1 MYRRFIF
8 LIILNIIALNLH
20 SANFALDTF
29 NIEINSS
36 FLGKEIL
43 LFGQKSENRDIIII
57 FEGEKQKAKLDTK
70 IKKGLFWVNNSQNLS
85 EIPSF
90 FGIFTTPKKSLN
102 EIFLISKITEKHNL
116 INNFSEGLYQIRKAL
131 KAKGLYYEEQLDESE
146 GNLFY
151 KKFEIPDNISEGDIK
166 IYLYEIFDGEILS
179 SNEKSLSIEKKGL
192 TSNLEKL
199 LAEQSFF
206 YVFILI
212 VFSIAF
218 SLISNLIF
226 RKK

>member
-1 MYRRFIF
+1 MYRSFIYSIF
-8 LIILNIIALNLH
+8 LSLISLNMN
-20 SANFALDTF
+20 STSFTLDTY

-36 FLGKEIL
+36 FLGKEIM
-43 LFGQKSENRDIIII
+43 LFGQKNANRDIIII
-57 FEGEKQKAKLDTK
+57 FEGNKQEANLDTK
-70 IKKGLFWVNNSQNLS
+70 VKKGLFWVNTSKSLS
-85 EIPSF
+85 DIPSF

-102 EIFLISKITEKHNL
+102 EIFLIPKITEKHNL
-116 INNFSEGLYQIRKAL
+116 ISNFSEGLFQIRKAL
-131 KAKGLYYEEQLDESE
+131 KAKGLYYEEQLEVSE

-151 KKFEIPDNISEGDIK
+151 KKFEIPDNISEGDIN
-166 IYLYEIFDGEILS
+166 IYFYEIFDGEILS
-179 SNEKSLSIEKKGL
+179 SNEKNLSIEKKGL
-192 TSNLEKL
+192 TSNLENL
-199 LAEQSFF
+199 LTEQSFF

>member
-1 MYRRFIF
+1 MYRSFIYSIF
-8 LIILNIIALNLH
+8 LSLISLNIY
-20 SANFALDTF
+20 STSFTLDTY

-36 FLGKEIL
+36 FLGKEIM
-43 LFGQKSENRDIIII
+43 LFGQKNANRDIIII
-57 FEGEKQKAKLDTK
+57 FEGNKQEANLDTK
-70 IKKGLFWVNNSQNLS
+70 VKKGLFWVNTSKSLS
-85 EIPSF
+85 NIPSF

-102 EIFLISKITEKHNL
+102 EIFLIPKITEKHNL
-116 INNFSEGLYQIRKAL
+116 ISNFSEGLFQIRKAL
-131 KAKGLYYEEQLDESE
+131 KAKGLYYEEQLEVSE

-166 IYLYEIFDGEILS
+166 IYFYEIFDGEILS
-179 SNEKSLSIEKKGL
+179 SNEKNLSIEKKGL
-192 TSNLEKL
+192 TSNLENL
-199 LAEQSFF
+199 LKEQSFF

-212 VFSIAF
+212 VFSITF

>member
-1 MYRRFIF
+1 MYRSFIYSIF
-8 LIILNIIALNLH
+8 LSLISLNIY
-20 SANFALDTF
+20 STSFTLDTY

-36 FLGKEIL
+36 FLGKEIM
-43 LFGQKSENRDIIII
+43 LFGQKNENRDIIII
-57 FEGEKQKAKLDTK
+57 FEGNKQEANLDTK
-70 IKKGLFWVNNSQNLS
+70 VKKGLFWVNTSKSLS
-85 EIPSF
+85 DIPSF

-102 EIFLISKITEKHNL
+102 EIFLIPKITEKHNL
-116 INNFSEGLYQIRKAL
+116 ISNFSEGLFQIRKAL
-131 KAKGLYYEEQLDESE
+131 KAKGLYYEEQLELSE

-166 IYLYEIFDGEILS
+166 IYFYEIFDGEVLS
-179 SNEKSLSIEKKGL
+179 SNEKNLSIEKKGL
-192 TSNLEKL
+192 TSNLENL
-199 LAEQSFF
+199 LKEQSFF

-212 VFSIAF
+212 VFSITF

>member
-1 MYRRFIF
+1 MYRSFIYSIF
-8 LIILNIIALNLH
+8 FSLISLNMN
-20 SANFALDTF
+20 STSFTLDTY

-36 FLGKEIL
+36 FLGKEIM
-43 LFGQKSENRDIIII
+43 LFGQKNVNRDIIII
-57 FEGEKQKAKLDTK
+57 FEGNKQEANLDTK
-70 IKKGLFWVNNSQNLS
+70 VKKGLFWVNTSKSLS
-85 EIPSF
+85 DIPSF

-102 EIFLISKITEKHNL
+102 EIFLIPKITEKHNL
-116 INNFSEGLYQIRKAL
+116 ISNFSEGLFQIRKAL
-131 KAKGLYYEEQLDESE
+131 KAKGLYYEEQLEVSE

-166 IYLYEIFDGEILS
+166 IYFYEIFDGEILS
-179 SNEKSLSIEKKGL
+179 SNEKNLSIEKKGL
-192 TSNLEKL
+192 TSNLENL
-199 LAEQSFF
+199 LTEQSFF

>member
-1 MYRRFIF
+1 MYRSFIYSIF
-8 LIILNIIALNLH
+8 LSLISLNTN
-20 SANFALDTF
+20 STSFTLDTY

-36 FLGKEIL
+36 FLGKEIM
-43 LFGQKSENRDIIII
+43 LFGQKNENRDIIII
-57 FEGEKQKAKLDTK
+57 FEGNKQEANLDTK
-70 IKKGLFWVNNSQNLS
+70 VKKGLFWVNTSKSLS
-85 EIPSF
+85 DIPSF

-102 EIFLISKITEKHNL
+102 EIFLIPKITEKHIL
-116 INNFSEGLYQIRKAL
+116 ISNFSEGLFQIRKAL
-131 KAKGLYYEEQLDESE
+131 KAKGLYYEEQLEESE

-166 IYLYEIFDGEILS
+166 IYFYEIFDGEILS
-179 SNEKSLSIEKKGL
+179 SNEKNLSIEKKGL
-192 TSNLEKL
+192 TSNLENL
-199 LAEQSFF
+199 LTEQSFF

>member
-1 MYRRFIF
+1 MNSTSFT
-8 LIILNIIALNLH
+8 
-20 SANFALDTF
+20 LDTY

-36 FLGKEIL
+36 FLGKEIM
-43 LFGQKSENRDIIII
+43 LFGQKNENIDIIII
-57 FEGEKQKAKLDTK
+57 FEGKKQEANLDTK
-70 IKKGLFWVNNSQNLS
+70 VKKGLFWVNTSKSLS
-85 EIPSF
+85 DIPSF

-102 EIFLISKITEKHNL
+102 EIFLIPKITEKHIL
-116 INNFSEGLYQIRKAL
+116 ISNFSEGLFQIREAL
-131 KAKGLYYEEQLDESE
+131 KAKGLYYEEQLEESE

-166 IYLYEIFDGEILS
+166 IYFYEIFDGEILS

-192 TSNLEKL
+192 TSNLENL
-199 LAEQSFF
+199 LTEQSFF

>member
-1 MYRRFIF
+1 MYRSFIYSIF
-8 LIILNIIALNLH
+8 LILISLNTN
-20 SANFALDTF
+20 STSFTLDTY

-36 FLGKEIL
+36 FLGKEIM
-43 LFGQKSENRDIIII
+43 LFGQKNENRDIIII
-57 FEGEKQKAKLDTK
+57 FEGNKQEANLDTK
-70 IKKGLFWVNNSQNLS
+70 VKKGLFWVNTSKSLS
-85 EIPSF
+85 DIPSF

-102 EIFLISKITEKHNL
+102 EIFLIPKITEKHIL
-116 INNFSEGLYQIRKAL
+116 ISNFSEGLFQIRKAL
-131 KAKGLYYEEQLDESE
+131 KAKGLYYEEQLEESE

-166 IYLYEIFDGEILS
+166 IYFYEIFDGEILS
-179 SNEKSLSIEKKGL
+179 SNEKNLSIEKKGL
-192 TSNLEKL
+192 TSNLENL
-199 LAEQSFF
+199 LTEQSFF

>member
-1 MYRRFIF
+1 MYRSFIYSIF
-8 LIILNIIALNLH
+8 LILISLNMN
-20 SANFALDTF
+20 STSFTLDTY

-36 FLGKEIL
+36 FLGKEIM
-43 LFGQKSENRDIIII
+43 LFGQKNANRDIVII
-57 FEGEKQKAKLDTK
+57 FEGNKQEANLDTK
-70 IKKGLFWVNNSQNLS
+70 VKKGLFWVNTSKSLS
-85 EIPSF
+85 DIPSF

-102 EIFLISKITEKHNL
+102 EIFLIPKITEKHNL
-116 INNFSEGLYQIRKAL
+116 ISNFSEGLFQIRKAL
-131 KAKGLYYEEQLDESE
+131 KAKGLYYEEQLEVSE

-166 IYLYEIFDGEILS
+166 IYFYEIFDGEILS
-179 SNEKSLSIEKKGL
+179 SNEKNLSIEKKGL
-192 TSNLEKL
+192 TSNLENL
-199 LAEQSFF
+199 LREQSFF

>member
-1 MYRRFIF
+1 MNSTSFT
-8 LIILNIIALNLH
+8 
-20 SANFALDTF
+20 LDTY

-36 FLGKEIL
+36 FLGKEIM
-43 LFGQKSENRDIIII
+43 LFGQKNANRDIIII
-57 FEGEKQKAKLDTK
+57 FEGNKQEANLDTK
-70 IKKGLFWVNNSQNLS
+70 VKKGLFWVNTSKSLS
-85 EIPSF
+85 NIPSF

-102 EIFLISKITEKHNL
+102 EIFLIPKITEKHIL
-116 INNFSEGLYQIRKAL
+116 ISNFSEGLFQIRKAL
-131 KAKGLYYEEQLDESE
+131 KAKGLYYEEQLELSE

-166 IYLYEIFDGEILS
+166 IYFYEIFDGEILS
-179 SNEKSLSIEKKGL
+179 SNEKNLSIEKKGL
-192 TSNLEKL
+192 TSNLENL
-199 LAEQSFF
+199 LKEQSFF

-212 VFSIAF
+212 VFSITF

>member
-1 MYRRFIF
+1 MYRSFIYSIF
-8 LIILNIIALNLH
+8 LSLISLNIN
-20 SANFALDTF
+20 STSFTLDTY

-36 FLGKEIL
+36 FLGKEIM
-43 LFGQKSENRDIIII
+43 LFGQKNENRDIIII
-57 FEGEKQKAKLDTK
+57 FEGNKQEANLDTK
-70 IKKGLFWVNNSQNLS
+70 VKKGLFWVNTSKSLS
-85 EIPSF
+85 DIPSF

-102 EIFLISKITEKHNL
+102 EIFLIPKITEKHNL
-116 INNFSEGLYQIRKAL
+116 ISNFSEGLFQIRKAL
-131 KAKGLYYEEQLDESE
+131 KAKGLYYEEQLELSE

-166 IYLYEIFDGEILS
+166 IYFYEIFDGEILS
-179 SNEKSLSIEKKGL
+179 SNEKNLSIEKKGL
-192 TSNLEKL
+192 TSNLENL
-199 LAEQSFF
+199 LKEQSFF

-212 VFSIAF
+212 VFSITF

>member
-1 MYRRFIF
+1 MYRSFIYSIF
-8 LIILNIIALNLH
+8 LILISLNMN
-20 SANFALDTF
+20 STSFTLDTY

-36 FLGKEIL
+36 FLGKEIM
-43 LFGQKSENRDIIII
+43 LFGQKNANRDIIII
-57 FEGEKQKAKLDTK
+57 FEGNKQEANLDTK
-70 IKKGLFWVNNSQNLS
+70 VKKGLFWVNTSKSLS
-85 EIPSF
+85 DIPSF

-102 EIFLISKITEKHNL
+102 EIFLIPKITEKHNL
-116 INNFSEGLYQIRKAL
+116 ISNFSEGLFQIRKAL
-131 KAKGLYYEEQLDESE
+131 KAKGLYYEEQLEVSE

-151 KKFEIPDNISEGDIK
+151 KKFEIPDNISEGEIK
-166 IYLYEIFDGEILS
+166 IYFYEIFDGEILS
-179 SNEKSLSIEKKGL
+179 SNEKNLSIEEKGL
-192 TSNLEKL
+192 TSNLENL
-199 LAEQSFF
+199 LTEQSFF

>member
-1 MYRRFIF
+1 MYRSFIYSIF
-8 LIILNIIALNLH
+8 LSLISLNTN
-20 SANFALDTF
+20 STSFTLDTY

-36 FLGKEIL
+36 FLGKEIM
-43 LFGQKSENRDIIII
+43 LFGQKNENRDIIII
-57 FEGEKQKAKLDTK
+57 FEGNKQEANLDTK
-70 IKKGLFWVNNSQNLS
+70 VKKGLFWVNTSKSLS
-85 EIPSF
+85 DIPSF

-102 EIFLISKITEKHNL
+102 EIFLIPKITEKHIL
-116 INNFSEGLYQIRKAL
+116 ISNFSEGLFQIRKAL
-131 KAKGLYYEEQLDESE
+131 KAKGLYYEEQLEESE

-166 IYLYEIFDGEILS
+166 IYFYEIFDGEILS

>member
-1 MYRRFIF
+1 MYRKFIF
-8 LIILNIIALNLH
+8 LIFFSIIVSSVQ
-20 SANFALDTF
+20 SANFTLDTF
-29 NIEINSS
+29 KIEINSS

-43 LFGQKSENRDIIII
+43 LFGQKKENRDVIII
-57 FEGEKQKAKLDTK
+57 FEGEKQKAKLSTK
-70 IKKGLFWVNNSQNLS
+70 IKNGLFWINDTQELS
-85 EIPSF
+85 NIPVF

-102 EIFLISKITEKHNL
+102 EIFLISEITNKHNL
-116 INNFSEGLYQIRKAL
+116 INNFSEELYRIRKAL
-131 KAKGLYYEEQLDESE
+131 EAKGLYYEEELDEIE
-146 GNLFY
+146 ENLFY

-166 IYLYEIFDGEILS
+166 IHLYEVLDEEIVS
-179 SNEKSLSIEKKGL
+179 TIEKKLTIEKKGL

-199 LAEQSFF
+199 LTEQSFL

>member
-1 MYRRFIF
+1 MYKKF
-8 LIILNIIALNLH
+8 IILIFFNFIVFNVQ
-20 SANFALDTF
+20 SANFTLDTF

-36 FLGKEIL
+36 FLGKEVLI
-43 LFGQKSENRDIIII
+43 FGQKDEDKEIIVI
-57 FEGEKQKAKLDTK
+57 FEGEKQKAKLSTK
-70 IKKGLFWVNNSQNLS
+70 IKNGLFWTNNTQELS
-85 EIPSF
+85 DIPSF
-90 FGIFTTPKKSLN
+90 FGIFTTPKKTLN
-102 EIFLISKITEKHNL
+102 EIFLISKITNKHSL
-116 INNFSEGLYQIRKAL
+116 ISNFSEKLYQIRKAL
-131 KAKGLYYEEQLDESE
+131 KAKGLYYEEELEETE

-166 IYLYEIFDGEILS
+166 IYLYEVFNEEIIS
-179 SNEKSLSIEKKGL
+179 SKEKKLTIQKKGL
-192 TSNLEKL
+192 TSNLERL
-199 LAEQSFF
+199 LSEQSFF

>member
-1 MYRRFIF
+1 MYRSFIF
-8 LIILNIIALNLH
+8 SIFFSLISLNIN
-20 SANFALDTF
+20 STSFTLDTY

-36 FLGKEIL
+36 FLGKEIM
-43 LFGQKSENRDIIII
+43 LFGQKNANRDIIII
-57 FEGEKQKAKLDTK
+57 FEGNKQEANLDTK
-70 IKKGLFWVNNSQNLS
+70 VKKGLFWVNTSKSLS
-85 EIPSF
+85 DIPSF

-102 EIFLISKITEKHNL
+102 EIFLIPKITEKHIL
-116 INNFSEGLYQIRKAL
+116 ISNFSEGLFQIRKAL
-131 KAKGLYYEEQLDESE
+131 KAKGLYYEEQLELSE

-166 IYLYEIFDGEILS
+166 IYFYEIFDGEVLS
-179 SNEKSLSIEKKGL
+179 SNEKNLSIEKKGL
-192 TSNLEKL
+192 TSNLENL
-199 LAEQSFF
+199 LTEQSFF

-212 VFSIAF
+212 VFSITF

>member
-1 MYRRFIF
+1 MYRSFIYSIF
-8 LIILNIIALNLH
+8 LSLISLNMN
-20 SANFALDTF
+20 STSFTLDTY

-36 FLGKEIL
+36 FLGKEIM
-43 LFGQKSENRDIIII
+43 LFGQKNENRDIIII
-57 FEGEKQKAKLDTK
+57 FEGNKQEANLDTK
-70 IKKGLFWVNNSQNLS
+70 VKKGLFWVNTSKSLS
-85 EIPSF
+85 DIPSF

-102 EIFLISKITEKHNL
+102 EIFLIPKITEKHIL
-116 INNFSEGLYQIRKAL
+116 ISNFSEGLFQIRKAL
-131 KAKGLYYEEQLDESE
+131 KAKGLYYEEQLEESE

-166 IYLYEIFDGEILS
+166 IYFYEIFDGEILS
-179 SNEKSLSIEKKGL
+179 SNEKNLSIEKKGL
-192 TSNLEKL
+192 TSNLENL
-199 LAEQSFF
+199 LTEQSFF

-212 VFSIAF
+212 VFSITF

>member
-1 MYRRFIF
+1 MYRSFIYSIF
-8 LIILNIIALNLH
+8 LSLISLNTN
-20 SANFALDTF
+20 STSFTLDTY

-36 FLGKEIL
+36 FLGKEIM
-43 LFGQKSENRDIIII
+43 LFGQKNANRDIIII
-57 FEGEKQKAKLDTK
+57 FEGNKQKANLDTK
-70 IKKGLFWVNNSQNLS
+70 VKKGLFWVNTSKSLS
-85 EIPSF
+85 DIPSF

-102 EIFLISKITEKHNL
+102 EIFLIPEITEKHNL
-116 INNFSEGLYQIRKAL
+116 ISNFSEGLFQIRKAL
-131 KAKGLYYEEQLDESE
+131 KAKGLYYEEQLEVSE

-166 IYLYEIFDGEILS
+166 IYFYEIFDGEILS

>member
-1 MYRRFIF
+1 MYRSFIYSIF
-8 LIILNIIALNLH
+8 LSLISLNTN
-20 SANFALDTF
+20 STSFTLDTY

-36 FLGKEIL
+36 FLGKEIM
-43 LFGQKSENRDIIII
+43 LFGQKNENRDIIII
-57 FEGEKQKAKLDTK
+57 FEGNKQEANLDTK
-70 IKKGLFWVNNSQNLS
+70 VKKGLFWVNTSKSLS
-85 EIPSF
+85 DIPSF

-102 EIFLISKITEKHNL
+102 EIFLIPKITEKHIL
-116 INNFSEGLYQIRKAL
+116 INNFSEELFQIRKAL
-131 KAKGLYYEEQLDESE
+131 KAKGLYYEEQLEESE

-179 SNEKSLSIEKKGL
+179 SNEKNLSIEKKGL
-192 TSNLEKL
+192 TSNLENL
-199 LAEQSFF
+199 LTEQSFF

>member
-1 MYRRFIF
+1 MYRSFIYSIF
-8 LIILNIIALNLH
+8 LSLISLNMN
-20 SANFALDTF
+20 STSFTLDTY

-36 FLGKEIL
+36 FLGKEIM
-43 LFGQKSENRDIIII
+43 LFGQKNENRDIIII
-57 FEGEKQKAKLDTK
+57 FEGNKQEANLDTK
-70 IKKGLFWVNNSQNLS
+70 VKKGLFWVNTSKSLS
-85 EIPSF
+85 DIPSF

-102 EIFLISKITEKHNL
+102 EIFLIPKITEKHNL
-116 INNFSEGLYQIRKAL
+116 ISNFSEGLFQIRKAL
-131 KAKGLYYEEQLDESE
+131 KAKGLYYEEQLEVSE

-166 IYLYEIFDGEILS
+166 IYFYEIFDGKILS
-179 SNEKSLSIEKKGL
+179 SNEKNLSIEKKGL
-192 TSNLEKL
+192 TSNLEHL
-199 LAEQSFF
+199 LKEQSFF

>member
-1 MYRRFIF
+1 MYRSFIYSIF
-8 LIILNIIALNLH
+8 LSLISLNTN
-20 SANFALDTF
+20 STSFTLDTY

-36 FLGKEIL
+36 FLGKEIM
-43 LFGQKSENRDIIII
+43 LFGQKNENRDIIII
-57 FEGEKQKAKLDTK
+57 FEGNKQEANLDTK
-70 IKKGLFWVNNSQNLS
+70 VKKGLFWVNTSKSLS
-85 EIPSF
+85 DIPSF

-102 EIFLISKITEKHNL
+102 EIFLIPKITEKHIL
-116 INNFSEGLYQIRKAL
+116 INNFSEELFQIRKAL
-131 KAKGLYYEEQLDESE
+131 KAKGLYYEEQLEESE

-166 IYLYEIFDGEILS
+166 IYFYEIFDGEILS
-179 SNEKSLSIEKKGL
+179 SNEKNLSIEKKGL
-192 TSNLEKL
+192 TSNLENL
-199 LAEQSFF
+199 LTEQSFF

>member
-1 MYRRFIF
+1 MYRSFIYSIF
-8 LIILNIIALNLH
+8 LILISLNTN
-20 SANFALDTF
+20 STSFTLDTY

-36 FLGKEIL
+36 FLGKEIM
-43 LFGQKSENRDIIII
+43 LFGQKNENRDIIII
-57 FEGEKQKAKLDTK
+57 FEGNKQEANLDTK
-70 IKKGLFWVNNSQNLS
+70 VKKGLFWVNTSKSLS
-85 EIPSF
+85 DIPSF

-102 EIFLISKITEKHNL
+102 EIFLIPKITEKHIL
-116 INNFSEGLYQIRKAL
+116 INNFSEELFQIRKAL
-131 KAKGLYYEEQLDESE
+131 KAKGLYYEEQLEESE

-166 IYLYEIFDGEILS
+166 IYFYEIFDGEILS
-179 SNEKSLSIEKKGL
+179 SNEKNLSIEKKGL
-192 TSNLEKL
+192 TSNLENL
-199 LAEQSFF
+199 LTEQSFF

>member
-1 MYRRFIF
+1 MYKKF
-8 LIILNIIALNLH
+8 IILIFFNLIVFNVQ
-20 SANFALDTF
+20 SANFTLDTF

-36 FLGKEIL
+36 FLGKEVLI
-43 LFGQKSENRDIIII
+43 FGQKDEDKEIIVI
-57 FEGEKQKAKLDTK
+57 FEGEKQKAKLITK
-70 IKKGLFWVNNSQNLS
+70 IKNGLFWTNNTQELS
-85 EIPSF
+85 DIPSF
-90 FGIFTTPKKSLN
+90 FGIFTTPKKTLN
-102 EIFLISKITEKHNL
+102 EIFLISKITNKHSL
-116 INNFSEGLYQIRKAL
+116 ISNFSEKLYQIRKAL
-131 KAKGLYYEEQLDESE
+131 KAKGLYYEEELEETE

-166 IYLYEIFDGEILS
+166 IHLYEVFDEEIIS
-179 SNEKSLSIEKKGL
+179 SKEKKLTIQKKGL
-192 TSNLEKL
+192 TSNLERL
-199 LAEQSFF
+199 LSEQSFF

>member
-8 LIILNIIALNLH
+8 LIILNFIALNLH

>member
-1 MYRRFIF
+1 MYKKF
-8 LIILNIIALNLH
+8 IILIFFNFIVFNVQ
-20 SANFALDTF
+20 SANFTLDTF

-36 FLGKEIL
+36 FLGKEVLI
-43 LFGQKSENRDIIII
+43 FGQKDEDKEIIVI
-57 FEGEKQKAKLDTK
+57 FEGEKQKAKLITK
-70 IKKGLFWVNNSQNLS
+70 IKNGLFWTNNTQELS
-85 EIPSF
+85 DIPSF
-90 FGIFTTPKKSLN
+90 FGIFTTPKKTLN
-102 EIFLISKITEKHNL
+102 EIFLISKITNKHSL
-116 INNFSEGLYQIRKAL
+116 ISNFSEKLYQIRKAL
-131 KAKGLYYEEQLDESE
+131 KAKGLYYEEELEETE

-166 IYLYEIFDGEILS
+166 IHLYEVFNEEIIS
-179 SNEKSLSIEKKGL
+179 SKEKKLTIQKKGL
-192 TSNLEKL
+192 TSNLERL
-199 LAEQSFF
+199 LSEQSFF